1 MAYHLLLEF
10 LGEIGVAL
18 YEILYDAVHL
28 YGKFPLLALFLF
40 GKPYAALL
48 AQELHGFGIV
58 VAALLA
64 VLECPRQRLF
74 IGLVVVYALL
84 HAAEY
89 LHLIDGFDAQAE
101 VFLHELLVY
110 DGAAYAHAHGAY
122 LQIALAAHGGSRNG
136 RPAEAQQ
143 LFLYV
148 LRYLGDLI
156 RVLYLM
162 AVYTEGWKPLLGVG
176 GEYGGEVYGAGAL
189 CAVKAPYALYRHGI
203 HIHGLGA
210 VAPAGRDGEGYGY
223 AFSAELF
230 GAGGG
235 FRHAAD
241 GGIGYDH
248 LYMVAV
254 GVVKVI
260 LEELF
265 HSLRHGHYLALK
277 ALAQLHGASAAVDN
291 GTDAYDRI
299 AAYVTILCH
308 IFFLLENCTLRH
320 CRGHEFGSR
329 GRIYLITHNAINMY
343 FLYYQLG
350 LEHGHAG
357 RDCASVQP
365 FY

>member
-1 MAYHLLLEF
+1 
-10 LGEIGVAL
+10 
-18 YEILYDAVHL
+18 
-28 YGKFPLLALFLF
+28 
-40 GKPYAALL
+40 
-48 AQELHGFGIV
+48 
-58 VAALLA
+58 
-64 VLECPRQRLF
+64 
-74 IGLVVVYALL
+74 
-84 HAAEY
+84 
-89 LHLIDGFDAQAE
+89 
-101 VFLHELLVY
+101 
-110 DGAAYAHAHGAY
+110 
-122 LQIALAAHGGSRNG
+122 
-136 RPAEAQQ
+136 
-143 LFLYV
+143 
-148 LRYLGDLI
+148 
-156 RVLYLM
+156 M
-162 AVYTEGWKPLLGVG
+162 AVYAEGRKPLLGVG

-235 FRHAAD
+235 FRYAAD

-260 LEELF
+260 LEKLF
-265 HSLRHGHYLALK
+265 RSLRHGHYLALK

-320 CRGHEFGSR
+320 CRGHEFDSR
-329 GRIYLITHNAINMY
+329 GRIYLITHNAINIY
-343 FLYYQLG
+343 FYITSLDSSTVMRGGTVLPSSRSIRYSAASRPISCSG
-350 LEHGHAG
+350 WNTTGRAG
-357 RDCASVQP
+357 VIMRHTSTES
-365 FY
+365 

>member
-1 MAYHLLLEF
+1 MPVKVEGGVEHRLGIVAVGPVIGPLPLALEAGGDGVVAYHLLLEF

-28 YGKFPLLALFLF
+28 YGKFPLLALFLI

-64 VLECPRQRLF
+64 VLECPRQRFF

-162 AVYTEGWKPLLGVG
+162 AVYAEGWKPLLGVG
-176 GEYGGEVYGAGAL
+176 WASTEARYT
-189 CAVKAPYALYRHGI
+189 AP
-203 HIHGLGA
+203 
-210 VAPAGRDGEGYGY
+210 GRSVPLKPHTPFIVMG
-223 AFSAELF
+223 S
-230 GAGGG
+230 
-235 FRHAAD
+235 
-241 GGIGYDH
+241 IS
-248 LYMVAV
+248 MVS
-254 GVVKVI
+254 
-260 LEELF
+260 E
-265 HSLRHGHYLALK
+265 
-277 ALAQLHGASAAVDN
+277 
-291 GTDAYDRI
+291 
-299 AAYVTILCH
+299 
-308 IFFLLENCTLRH
+308 
-320 CRGHEFGSR
+320 
-329 GRIYLITHNAINMY
+329 
-343 FLYYQLG
+343 
-350 LEHGHAG
+350 
-357 RDCASVQP
+357 P
-365 FY
+365 